1 MQVTVKVT
9 TEHEY
14 VNIVRWLAQV
24 HGAIERRRDMWKYD
38 TLLTFVLRG
47 SIGQAHDMERAM
59 NRLKKTYA
67 IVEN

>member
-1 MQVTVKVT
+1 MLLTIKVT

-14 VNIVRWLAQV
+14 VNLVRWLAQV
-24 HGAIERRRDMWKYD
+24 HNASERRRAVFNNI

-47 SIGQAHDMERAM
+47 SIGQAYDMERAM